1 LAKELQGKVDVMLD
15 VVKAASEG
23 DLTQEITIT
32 GDNAIGRMGEGLK
45 KFFSSLRND
54 LGDIGKNAES
64 VSAAAE
70 ELTATSTTMSA
81 NAEETSAQAGVIVSA
96 SEE

>member
-1 LAKELQGKVDVMLD
+1 MLD

-54 LGDIGKNAES
+54 LVDIGKNAES

-81 NAEETSAQAGVIVSA
+81 NAEETSAQAGVIASA

>member
-64 VSAAAE
+64 VSAAPE
-70 ELTATSTTMSA
+70 ELTAPARLCPPM
-81 NAEETSAQAGVIVSA
+81 QKKHLLKLG
-96 SEE
+96 